1 MLPLLFNYDMSTTEG
16 ASSLC
21 NILEFLIQ
29 LWEAMVNS
37 VESSCMPECLSKYL
51 FIELGDLSFI
61 LAI

>member
-1 MLPLLFNYDMSTTEG
+1 MSTTKG
-16 ASSLC
+16 AASLC

-37 VESSCMPECLSKYL
+37 VESSGMPEGLSKYL